1 MLKEFLYFSYI
12 VLETSGQK
20 SVKKEKLNE
29 TFILSKTEIQF
40 LETSLVKLLITDG
53 LGISL

>member
-40 LETSLVKLLITDG
+40 QETSLVKLLITDG

>member
-20 SVKKEKLNE
+20 SVKKEKLND
-29 TFILSKTEIQF
+29 TFILFKTEIQF

>member
-1 MLKEFLYFSYI
+1 MLKEFLYFSCI

-20 SVKKEKLNE
+20 SMKKERLNE